1 MWPDAMILR
10 PLPRRAE
17 LDRTVDDDPG
27 ALYFR
32 PATSGLYVRMVLLS
46 MLLDGELKT
55 QLAAS
60 N

>member
-1 MWPDAMILR
+1 MILR

-32 PATSGLYVRMVLLS
+32 PATSGLYVRMVLLRR
-46 MLLDGELKT
+46 LLDGELKT